1 MSKEYIPDMS
11 DFQCIGYMIADA
23 ATKTASEKAG
33 SPLYLDAYLAAVQD
47 NLGVTE
53 SEHSKV
59 ACELAGREVMA
70 DFVTRMM
77 LNK

>member
-33 SPLYLDAYLAAVQD
+33 SPL
-47 NLGVTE
+47 
-53 SEHSKV
+53 
-59 ACELAGREVMA
+59 EVMA